1 MKHQGRGESARIWDR
16 GTIIIIY
23 CLKKQLFSLK
33 IVFFFFLKQSG
44 VSTKTKRLTKKQ
56 KVPLNSQ
63 IERDLEETCGL
74 PGDLLCRRLKNN
86 DRGVAISSSIS
97 PDKPQCRENERG
109 NSVAGNNAAAIGL

>member
-1 MKHQGRGESARIWDR
+1 MSILMAYNTHRYETSGEGGSARIWDR

-33 IVFFFFLKQSG
+33 IVFFFLKQSG

-74 PGDLLCRRLKNN
+74 PGDLLCRKLKNN
-86 DRGVAISSSIS
+86 DRGGGCVCVAIS
-97 PDKPQCRENERG
+97 
-109 NSVAGNNAAAIGL
+109 